1 MGGQVRGRQVIQGI
15 EKTASGSPQAG
26 SLGVGLGVPNAFIA
40 WAIRIERTLDAIL
53 GLMLLTV
60 TLALF
65 YQVFG
70 RYVVGRAPAWTEEV
84 ARMMVAWMAMLGT
97 GACLREGG
105 HVAVGALVN
114 SVSPRV
120 RVVLLALRDIAVMT
134 TAGVLGWAG
143 TRFAMLNAEQE
154 SAALEI
160 PMAIPYSAMAV
171 GAVLLALVL
180 TLARLGGQTPAVDSI
195 LPVE

>member
-120 RVVLLALRDIAVMT
+120 KVVLLAVRDIAVMT